1 MSQEHQQL
9 TKEEVAERLQKATED
24 TFALGYVSGL
34 KSVLPFVEKISK
46 ELSQIHESILDYIV
60 KNDPNHKKSDEQIA
74 KEAEEATKKL
84 NDQYIKA
91 N

>member
-34 KSVLPFVEKISK
+34 KSVLPFIEKISK
-46 ELSQIHESILDYIV
+46 ELNQMHESIYDYVV
-60 KNDPNHKKSDEQIA
+60 KNDPHHGKSDEDIA
-74 KEAEEATKKL
+74 KEAEEATRKL
-84 NDQYIKA
+84 NEQYIKA